1 MRLELGLD
9 SSSYKYNYIIGKESF
24 VRKMSFVV
32 LLTAIFLGITGCATS
47 GMTVRQAQQAIESGE
62 WGTPETHT
70 LLFGV
75 TGADVH
81 LSSELLQQN
90 PQFGYKFVDPVAVET
105 ATVILVVPVGTSRFF
120 IPPQPVG
127 SQFKEFSWVS
137 TTGTTTTTHYE
148 GIGGVDIELS
158 KPGLQFYGED
168 DENHTQELKTLEKMG
183 KYFTGSS
190 WELAILKRME
200 EISNGQ

>member
-1 MRLELGLD
+1 M
-9 SSSYKYNYIIGKESF
+9 KKI
-24 VRKMSFVV
+24 SFVV
-32 LLTAIFLGITGCATS
+32 LLTAIILGITGCATG
-47 GMTVRQAQQAIESGE
+47 GMTVRSAQQAIEDGK

-75 TGADVH
+75 AGEDVH

-90 PQFGYKFVDPVAVET
+90 PEFGYKFISPVAVQVS
-105 ATVILVVPVGTSRFF
+105 TVILIVPVGTDRFF
-120 IPPQPVG
+120 LPPQPVG
-127 SQFKEFSWVS
+127 SQFKEFSWES
-137 TTGTTTTTHYE
+137 TTGSTTTTHYE

-168 DENHTQELKTLEKMG
+168 DENHTEELKTLEKMG